1 MKATMAK
8 RSFTFLKVFIF
19 EELLIFNALQKYIAN
34 ITFKQFS
41 KCCLILWFYNLLENG
56 RKKSEIIPFWGKKAE
71 EKQNSATTI
80 PVISSQTVI
89 YADRKGTV
97 FPVKLKLQMNH
108 LIKDIKKRVI
118 KKN

>member
-1 MKATMAK
+1 M
-8 RSFTFLKVFIF
+8 
-19 EELLIFNALQKYIAN
+19 
-34 ITFKQFS
+34 
-41 KCCLILWFYNLLENG
+41 ENG